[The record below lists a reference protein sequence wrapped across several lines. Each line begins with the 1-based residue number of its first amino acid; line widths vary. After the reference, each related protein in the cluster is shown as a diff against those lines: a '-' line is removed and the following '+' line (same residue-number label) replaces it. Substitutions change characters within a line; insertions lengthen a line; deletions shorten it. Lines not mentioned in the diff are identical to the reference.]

1 MAEFI
6 KNRPFRFWCQKVLP
20 LVYDDSLSYYEL
32 LCKVVCKLN
41 ELAENQNN
49 LSDEIKQV
57 AQDLDDFK
65 NQVPGMIEAKVQEW
79 LDNYIATHGLVNHV
93 NGMTG
98 DVVLKKL
105 TATSDGGLSIS
116 GEDGYN
122 GSEDK
127 TIEIA
132 AGGVTADKLANG
144 GVTTDKI
151 ADGAVTEQKIA
162 DGAVTAGKLADGAVT
177 TEKIADGAVTEQ
189 KIADGAV
196 TAGKLADGAV
206 TTEKIADGSV
216 TEQKIADGAVTAG
229 KLADGA
235 VTADKLAGGAIP
247 EKLPNP
253 HKLTFSGAVTGE
265 YDGSAEVN
273 INIPNGGGG
282 GGTGGA
288 VNSVNGMTGDV
299 VLKKLTFTGAATGEY
314 NGSED
319 VNINIPS
326 GGGGGAVNSVNGMTG
341 DVVLK
346 KLTASTEGGLSISG
360 EQGYNGSTEQ
370 TIGIAAGGVTA
381 DKMAEGVIPEKLPN
395 PNALTFEGAV
405 TGTYDGSG
413 PVTVTIPTG
422 DKLYYTYNYINGS
435 NITSGGS
442 GIDNIQLRVWYTS
455 DYILG
460 YAIKITPSGSL
471 ASSSRLIDVNF
482 TNQLNTT
489 NRGTMYCVLIEDGNA
504 NNLSPCSV
512 SITQS
517 GARIWFI
524 PTKATTNKSKLYGS
538 GIIA

>member
-57 AQDLDDFK
+57 AADLDDFK
-65 NQVPGMIEAKVQEW
+65 NQVPGMIEAKVEEW
-79 LDNYIATHGLVNHV
+79 LNNYITTHGLVNHV

-105 TATSDGGLSIS
+105 TATTEGGLSIS

-132 AGGVTADKLANG
+132 AGGVTAE
-144 GVTTDKI
+144 KI
-151 ADGAVTEQKIA
+151 AS
-162 DGAVTAGKLADGAVT
+162 GAVT
-177 TEKIADGAVTEQ
+177 TEKIADGAVTTE
-189 KIADGAV
+189 KIATGAVTTEKVADGAI
-196 TAGKLADGAV
+196 TGQKLADGAV
-206 TTEKIADGSV
+206 TAD
-216 TEQKIADGAVTAG
+216 
-229 KLADGA
+229 KLAEGA

-299 VLKKLTFTGAATGEY
+299 VLKKLTPADG
-314 NGSED
+314 
-319 VNINIPS
+319 
-326 GGGGGAVNSVNGMTG
+326 
-341 DVVLK
+341 
-346 KLTASTEGGLSISG
+346 GGLSISG
-360 EQGYNGSTEQ
+360 EQGYNGSEEQ
-370 TIGIAAGGVTA
+370 TVGIAPGGVSGDKIADGAITDTKIA
-381 DKMAEGVIPEKLPN
+381 NGAVTTDKMASGVIPQKLPN
-395 PNALTFEGAV
+395 PQKLTFTGGA
-405 TGTYDGSG
+405 TGAYDGSEALSVEVPEG
-413 PVTVTIPTG
+413 PSFIKKSPVTDDMGNKWAVHVSFIKNGFGVISLAADSSLGPGRHNINISAELGFDAAGSGLVIRIGSSAYVGAANFVCISNKITVEIYMLNPNSDVKVTIPF
-422 DKLYYTYNYINGS
+422 
-435 NITSGGS
+435 
-442 GIDNIQLRVWYTS
+442 V
-455 DYILG
+455 
-460 YAIKITPSGSL
+460 KI
-471 ASSSRLIDVNF
+471 R
-482 TNQLNTT
+482 
-489 NRGTMYCVLIEDGNA
+489 
-504 NNLSPCSV
+504 
-512 SITQS
+512 
-517 GARIWFI
+517 
-524 PTKATTNKSKLYGS
+524 
-538 GIIA
+538 

>member
-6 KNRPFRFWCQKVLP
+6 KNSPFRFWCQKVLP

-32 LCKVVCKLN
+32 LCKVVSKLN
-41 ELAENQNN
+41 EMADNQNN

-57 AQDLDDFK
+57 AQDLDNFK
-65 NQVPGMIEAKVQEW
+65 NQAPGMIEAKIQEW

-105 TATSDGGLSIS
+105 TATTEGGLSIS

-127 TIEIA
+127 SIGIA
-132 AGGVTADKLANG
+132 AGGI
-144 GVTTDKI
+144 TTDKI
-151 ADGAVTEQKIA
+151 ASGAVTTEKVA
-162 DGAVTAGKLADGAVT
+162 DGAVTTEKIASGAVT
-177 TEKIADGAVTEQ
+177 TEKIADGAV
-189 KIADGAV
+189 
-196 TAGKLADGAV
+196 AGQKLADGAV
-206 TTEKIADGSV
+206 TADKIA
-216 TEQKIADGAVTAG
+216 E
-229 KLADGA
+229 GA

-282 GGTGGA
+282 GGTGGT

-346 KLTASTEGGLSISG
+346 KLTPANGGGLSISG
-360 EQGYNGSTEQ
+360 EQGYNGSEEQ
-370 TIGIAAGGVTA
+370 TIGIAAGGITA
-381 DKMAEGVIPEKLPN
+381 DKLAPGVIPEKLPN
-395 PNALTFEGAV
+395 PQKLEFTKGNPPTKYAE
-405 TGTYDGSG
+405 YDGSEQ
-413 PVTVTIPTG
+413 VTIPIPPMPEEFNGYYNGGTLLLG
-422 DKLYYTYNYINGS
+422 GTEVYIYIKYNSSEFYMSLYTKSFIN
-435 NITSGGS
+435 
-442 GIDNIQLRVWYTS
+442 
-455 DYILG
+455 
-460 YAIKITPSGSL
+460 SGSYTTT
-471 ASSSRLIDVNF
+471 VNLPSVPRF
-482 TNQLNTT
+482 F
-489 NRGTMYCVLIEDGNA
+489 RGTSALIVDDVSCRACGGCRLKTSTISPQVDIYLYVTERNIMRTNMSLRYNA
-504 NNLSPCSV
+504 DDN
-512 SITQS
+512 
-517 GARIWFI
+517 
-524 PTKATTNKSKLYGS
+524 
-538 GIIA
+538 

>member
-65 NQVPGMIEAKVQEW
+65 NQVPGMIEAKVEEW
-79 LDNYIATHGLVNHV
+79 LNNYITTHGLVNHV

-105 TATSDGGLSIS
+105 TATTEGGLSIS

-144 GVTTDKI
+144 AVTTDKI
-151 ADGAVTEQKIA
+151 ADGA
-162 DGAVTAGKLADGAVT
+162 
-177 TEKIADGAVTEQ
+177 
-189 KIADGAV
+189 
-196 TAGKLADGAV
+196 
-206 TTEKIADGSV
+206 V

-273 INIPNGGGG
+273 INIPNSGGG

-299 VLKKLTFTGAATGEY
+299 VLKKLT
-314 NGSED
+314 
-319 VNINIPS
+319 
-326 GGGGGAVNSVNGMTG
+326 
-341 DVVLK
+341 
-346 KLTASTEGGLSISG
+346 ASAGGGLSISG
-360 EQGYNGSTEQ
+360 EQGYNGSEEK
-370 TIGIAAGGVTA
+370 TIEIAAGGVTA
-381 DKMAEGVIPEKLPN
+381 DKIAEGAVTSDKLAVGAIPDKLPN
-395 PNALTFEGAV
+395 PQKLKFTGAV
-405 TGTYDGSG
+405 IKEYDGSQEI
-413 PVTVTIPTG
+413 TVNIP
-422 DKLYYTYNYINGS
+422 S
-435 NITSGGS
+435 
-442 GIDNIQLRVWYTS
+442 
-455 DYILG
+455 
-460 YAIKITPSGSL
+460 
-471 ASSSRLIDVNF
+471 ASSEKYTVKTFTKTFNGVQVSLNIKYRPNNDFYIKLMSSDSLPVNAYTINETLPNDAGFFNGTAALISDTYKRTVCGGCGFVLVGTNLTVNIGVEKAEKF
-482 TNQLNTT
+482 IAQIYSLS
-489 NRGTMYCVLIEDGNA
+489 
-504 NNLSPCSV
+504 NN
-512 SITQS
+512 
-517 GARIWFI
+517 
-524 PTKATTNKSKLYGS
+524 
-538 GIIA
+538 

>member
-65 NQVPGMIEAKVQEW
+65 NQVPGMIEAKIQEW
-79 LDNYIATHGLVNHV
+79 LDNYITTHGLVNHV

-105 TATSDGGLSIS
+105 TATTEGGLSIS

-122 GSEDK
+122 GGEDK
-127 TIEIA
+127 TIGIA
-132 AGGVTADKLANG
+132 AG

-151 ADGAVTEQKIA
+151 GNGAVTTEKVADGAVTTGKIA
-162 DGAVTAGKLADGAVT
+162 SGAVT
-177 TEKIADGAVTEQ
+177 TEKIADGAVTGQ
-189 KIADGAV
+189 
-196 TAGKLADGAV
+196 
-206 TTEKIADGSV
+206 
-216 TEQKIADGAVTAG
+216 

-235 VTADKLAGGAIP
+235 VTADKLAEGAVTADKIAGGAIP

-319 VNINIPS
+319 VIINIPN
-326 GGGGGAVNSVNGMTG
+326 GGGGGTGGAVNSVNGMTG

-346 KLTASTEGGLSISG
+346 KLTPAAGSGLSISG
-360 EQGYNGSTEQ
+360 EQGYNGSEEQ
-370 TIGIAAGGVTA
+370 TIGIAAGGVTTEKIA
-381 DKMAEGVIPEKLPN
+381 D
-395 PNALTFEGAV
+395 GAV
-405 TGTYDGSG
+405 TAQKIANGSITQDKIGSDAKTPSPHTLTIQTYGKTTVYDGSSDQ
-413 PVTVTIPTG
+413 TVNTIPGFTKKTFSNQYFTALVQYRAYDYFYCEVGSSDIVPTG
-422 DKLYYTYNYINGS
+422 TLTVSGTLPS
-435 NITSGGS
+435 TGGFLTRAFALVNIDGPTIVGACVFKVEDTKFEARIRLTAVG
-442 GIDNIQLRVWYTS
+442 
-455 DYILG
+455 
-460 YAIKITPSGSL
+460 KISGS
-471 ASSSRLIDVNF
+471 AI
-482 TNQLNTT
+482 
-489 NRGTMYCVLIEDGNA
+489 A
-504 NNLSPCSV
+504 
-512 SITQS
+512 
-517 GARIWFI
+517 
-524 PTKATTNKSKLYGS
+524 LYGVD
-538 GIIA
+538 GK

>member
-41 ELAENQNN
+41 EMAENQNN

-79 LDNYIATHGLVNHV
+79 LDNYITTHGLVNHV

-105 TATSDGGLSIS
+105 TATTEGGLSIS

-127 TIEIA
+127 TIGIA
-132 AGGVTADKLANG
+132 AGGVTTEKIANG
-144 GVTTDKI
+144 AVTTEKV
-151 ADGAVTEQKIA
+151 ADGAVTGQKIA
-162 DGAVTAGKLADGAVT
+162 DGAVTADKLA
-177 TEKIADGAVTEQ
+177 E
-189 KIADGAV
+189 
-196 TAGKLADGAV
+196 
-206 TTEKIADGSV
+206 
-216 TEQKIADGAVTAG
+216 
-229 KLADGA
+229 GA

-282 GGTGGA
+282 GGTGGT

-299 VLKKLTFTGAATGEY
+299 VLKKLTFTGAVTGEY

-326 GGGGGAVNSVNGMTG
+326 GGGGGGGAVDSVNGMTG

-346 KLTASTEGGLSISG
+346 TLTPADGGGLSISG

-370 TIGIAAGGVTA
+370 TIGIAAGGITAEKIANGSVTQ
-381 DKMAEGVIPEKLPN
+381 DKIGSDVKTPSPHSLNFIYKDLN
-395 PNALTFEGAV
+395 V
-405 TGTYDGSG
+405 TYDGSEDKTIKLG
-413 PVTVTIPTG
+413 TTYTVQTYTILTGGTQVLVRVKYIQGVSFYFDINSIDKKASGESRAIFTLPSYAGHFTASCALISNNPNSNVIKVVGGCLVTADGTQLEVRLDTNI
-422 DKLYYTYNYINGS
+422 DAKIIGS
-435 NITSGGS
+435 CY
-442 GIDNIQLRVWYTS
+442 L
-455 DYILG
+455 DY
-460 YAIKITPSGSL
+460 
-471 ASSSRLIDVNF
+471 
-482 TNQLNTT
+482 
-489 NRGTMYCVLIEDGNA
+489 
-504 NNLSPCSV
+504 
-512 SITQS
+512 
-517 GARIWFI
+517 GAV
-524 PTKATTNKSKLYGS
+524 
-538 GIIA
+538 

>member
-6 KNRPFRFWCQKVLP
+6 KNSPFRFWCQKVLP

-32 LCKVVCKLN
+32 LCKVVSKLN
-41 ELAENQNN
+41 EMAENQNN

-65 NQVPGMIEAKVQEW
+65 NQVPGMIEAKVEEW
-79 LDNYIATHGLVNHV
+79 LNNYITTHGLVNHV

-105 TATSDGGLSIS
+105 TATTEGGLSIS

-127 TIEIA
+127 TIGIA
-132 AGGVTADKLANG
+132 AGGVT
-144 GVTTDKI
+144 TEKI
-151 ADGAVTEQKIA
+151 DN
-162 DGAVTAGKLADGAVT
+162 GAVT

-196 TAGKLADGAV
+196 TAGK
-206 TTEKIADGSV
+206 I
-216 TEQKIADGAVTAG
+216 
-229 KLADGA
+229 ADGA

-282 GGTGGA
+282 GGGTGGA

-314 NGSED
+314 NGSGD
-319 VNINIPS
+319 VTINIPA
-326 GGGGGAVNSVNGMTG
+326 GGGGGAGGAVNSVNGMTG

-346 KLTASTEGGLSISG
+346 TITPADGGGLSISG
-360 EQGYNGSTEQ
+360 EQGYNGSEEK

-381 DKMAEGVIPEKLPN
+381 EKIANGSVTQDKIGGDVKTPSPH
-395 PNALTFEGAV
+395 ALNLIFKGSTV
-405 TGTYDGSG
+405 TYDGSEDK
-413 PVTVTIPTG
+413 TVTITSRSTRELFTNEAKSINIIVQYKTNEYFYCEVGMPDTIGTG
-422 DKLYYTYNYINGS
+422 TYSVSGTLS
-435 NITSGGS
+435 THVGFITGTCPLISTT
-442 GIDNIQLRVWYTS
+442 NMP
-455 DYILG
+455 DY
-460 YAIKITPSGSL
+460 SGSCMFKTEGTKFEAYL
-471 ASSSRLIDVNF
+471 RIMSRGKLFGQAI
-482 TNQLNTT
+482 
-489 NRGTMYCVLIEDGNA
+489 VLYAE
-504 NNLSPCSV
+504 
-512 SITQS
+512 Q
-517 GARIWFI
+517 I
-524 PTKATTNKSKLYGS
+524 PIS
-538 GIIA
+538 

>member
-79 LDNYIATHGLVNHV
+79 LDNYITTHGLVNHV

-105 TATSDGGLSIS
+105 TATTEGGLSIS

-144 GVTTDKI
+144 AVTTDKI
-151 ADGAVTEQKIA
+151 ADGAVTAQKIA
-162 DGAVTAGKLADGAVT
+162 DGAVTSD
-177 TEKIADGAVTEQ
+177 
-189 KIADGAV
+189 
-196 TAGKLADGAV
+196 
-206 TTEKIADGSV
+206 
-216 TEQKIADGAVTAG
+216 

-299 VLKKLTFTGAATGEY
+299 VLKT
-314 NGSED
+314 
-319 VNINIPS
+319 
-326 GGGGGAVNSVNGMTG
+326 
-341 DVVLK
+341 
-346 KLTASTEGGLSISG
+346 LTASTGGGLSING
-360 EQGYNGSTEQ
+360 EQGYNGSEEK
-370 TIGIAAGGVTA
+370 TIEIAAGGITA
-381 DKMAEGVIPEKLPN
+381 EKIADGVIPVKLPN
-395 PNALTFEGAV
+395 PYTLKFTGGASAQ
-405 TGTYDGSG
+405 YDGS
-413 PVTVTIPTG
+413 
-422 DKLYYTYNYINGS
+422 K
-435 NITSGGS
+435 NITVKIPSVPNMTYTEKTFTKTVGGVEVTFFVKYRPN
-442 GIDNIQLRVWYTS
+442 IDFYIQILCANDIPINRYT
-455 DYILG
+455 
-460 YAIKITPSGSL
+460 ITETL
-471 ASSSRLIDVNF
+471 ASNAGIFTGWAALIGNSNACVVCGGCLVRVHNATLTVNMELEKKR
-482 TNQLNTT
+482 N
-489 NRGTMYCVLIEDGNA
+489 I
-504 NNLSPCSV
+504 
-512 SITQS
+512 
-517 GARIWFI
+517 GA
-524 PTKATTNKSKLYGS
+524 TLYM
-538 GIIA
+538 IDAL

>member
-57 AQDLDDFK
+57 AQDLNDFK

-132 AGGVTADKLANG
+132 AGGVTTEKIASGA
-144 GVTTDKI
+144 VTTEKI
-151 ADGAVTEQKIA
+151 ADGAVTDQKIA
-162 DGAVTAGKLADGAVT
+162 DGAVTAGKLAEGAVT
-177 TEKIADGAVTEQ
+177 TEKVADGAITGQ
-189 KIADGAV
+189 
-196 TAGKLADGAV
+196 KLADG
-206 TTEKIADGSV
+206 T
-216 TEQKIADGAVTAG
+216 
-229 KLADGA
+229 
-235 VTADKLAGGAIP
+235 VTADKLADGVVP

-346 KLTASTEGGLSISG
+346 KLTPADGGGLSISG
-360 EQGYNGSTEQ
+360 EHGYNGSEEQ
-370 TIGIAAGGVTA
+370 TIGIAAGGITA

-395 PNALTFEGAV
+395 PKQLRFIGARSEV
-405 TGTYDGSG
+405 YDGSMEVAV
-413 PVTVTIPTG
+413 PIPPMPEPFNG
-422 DKLYYTYNYINGS
+422 YSGENGS
-435 NITSGGS
+435 NFY
-442 GIDNIQLRVWYTS
+442 V
-455 DYILG
+455 YISYNSREL
-460 YAIKITPSGSL
+460 YMSL
-471 ASSSRLIDVNF
+471 HSLSFVS
-482 TNQLNTT
+482 
-489 NRGTMYCVLIEDGNA
+489 A
-504 NNLSPCSV
+504 NNHTITVNLPSV
-512 SITQS
+512 PRFFKGTSAVVVNDPNCNVCGGCMLTTD
-517 GARIWFI
+517 
-524 PTKATTNKSKLYGS
+524 PTTAKATINLHINVANKIRTNMFLRYN
-538 GIIA
+538 ADDN